1 VHDATV
7 AVTGTDDSPYV
18 TFKAAVMDALRGAH
32 LG

>member
-1 VHDATV
+1 VTV